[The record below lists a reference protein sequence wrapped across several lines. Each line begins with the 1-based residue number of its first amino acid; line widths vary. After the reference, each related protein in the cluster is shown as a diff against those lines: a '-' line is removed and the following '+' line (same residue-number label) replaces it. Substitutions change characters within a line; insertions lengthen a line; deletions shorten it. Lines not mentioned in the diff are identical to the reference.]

1 MLKKK
6 VLLFVFAFMMMQD
19 ACLASGIWFY
29 TDEQGADYYLQRV
42 GYAKA
47 WRCGY
52 VEKIDDETSVDL
64 IYQFFHYPEVPYHI
78 FFGNDVMH
86 PGDEIRKGYL
96 RVDKDADLSAVALY
110 ECKAFWDKNLGD

>member
-1 MLKKK
+1 
-6 VLLFVFAFMMMQD
+6 MMQGV
-19 ACLASGIWFY
+19 CYASGTWFY

-52 VEKIDDETSVDL
+52 VEKIDGETSVDL

-78 FFGNDVMH
+78 FYGDNVIH
-86 PGDEIRKGYL
+86 PGASIRKGYL
-96 RVDKDADLSAVALY
+96 RVDADADLVATALY
-110 ECKAFWDKNLGD
+110 ECKAFWEEK